1 MKVLVKSHLGGYTV
15 SREWV
20 MEEYKHHLLRKRR
33 LAKRPPSEKPP
44 VDLDNSEP
52 WMENPK
58 TIDDLLW
65 IAQQVNKRVEEYGP
79 KNPALHQ

>member
-1 MKVLVKSHLGGYTV
+1 MKVFVKSHLGGYTV

-20 MEEYKHHLLRKRR
+20 MEEYKNHLLLKRR
-33 LAKRPPSEKPP
+33 LAKRPPTKKQP

-58 TIDDLLW
+58 TIDDLVW
-65 IAQQVNKRVEEYGP
+65 IAQQVNKTAETCKRP
-79 KNPALHQ
+79 

>member
-33 LAKRPPSEKPP
+33 LAKRPPPKKSA
-44 VDLDNSEP
+44 VNLDNSEP
-52 WMENPK
+52 WMKDPQ
-58 TIDDLLW
+58 TIDDLVW
-65 IAQQVNKRVEEYGP
+65 IAQQVNKTAEAWKRP
-79 KNPALHQ
+79 

>member
-1 MKVLVKSHLGGYTV
+1 MKILVKSHLGGYTV

-33 LAKRPPSEKPP
+33 LAKRPAPKKPP

-52 WMENPK
+52 WMEDPK

-79 KNPALHQ
+79 KNPTIH

>member
-20 MEEYKHHLLRKRR
+20 MEEYKQHLLRKRR
-33 LAKRPPSEKPP
+33 LAQRPAHKKPS
-44 VDLDNSEP
+44 VNLDNSVP

-58 TIDDLLW
+58 TIDDLVW
-65 IAQQVNKRVEEYGP
+65 IAQQVNKTAEIWKRP
-79 KNPALHQ
+79 SMSS